1 MKLRWIA
8 NLRRGNIIQGRLRD
22 ALRRGEGHRMAE
34 ALQLQAA
41 TRPGNTL
48 RFARLALQPPERLM
62 RRLHQ
67 VLLREAPRHSASR
80 VRVRAAPPPA
90 LAWAREVIPVAA
102 RRRRYGTAFRS
113 VVPTFG
119 DADIHRRIMLSIGQ
133 ATTPNELLELFET
146 ESAALDEHEYGWYTA
161 KATVDRIFRMGN
173 TASFTL
179 CLSCSLSFSP
189 SLSLP
194 LCLLVSLF
202 ALSLRLCLPSACL
215 N

>member
-1 MKLRWIA
+1 
-8 NLRRGNIIQGRLRD
+8 
-22 ALRRGEGHRMAE
+22 
-34 ALQLQAA
+34 
-41 TRPGNTL
+41 
-48 RFARLALQPPERLM
+48 M

-80 VRVRAAPPPA
+80 VRVRAAPPLA

-102 RRRRYGTAFRS
+102 RRRRYGTASYRS

-173 TASFTL
+173 TASLFHSISL
-179 CLSCSLSFSP
+179 FSLSFSP

-202 ALSLRLCLPSACL
+202 VLSLRLCLPSACL